1 MRKFFHKLAIACLVA
16 LPIAGTGQAQTRA
29 EGKAPQVRAF
39 PNLTP
44 IYRIAGVIDDGAPAN
59 TGIATTVSCTN
70 FKASAAQVQF
80 VVRRE
85 DGSVQDNPAFNILAR
100 RTFTASTHATFLV
113 AENAI
118 LTPATVIRQGSMII
132 RATTPKV
139 HCFAMIVD
147 AGSAIP
153 TFAVALSLTRLN
165 QEKNAQE

>member
-1 MRKFFHKLAIACLVA
+1 MRKSFHKLAIASLVA

-29 EGKAPQVRAF
+29 EGQAPQVRAF

-70 FKASAAQVQF
+70 FKASTAQVQF
-80 VVRRE
+80 VVRHPN
-85 DGSVQDNPAFNILAR
+85 GPVLANPTFNILAR
-100 RTFTASTHATFLV
+100 ATFTASTHGTFLA

-118 LTPATVIRQGSMII
+118 LTPGSLIRQGSMII

-139 HCFAMIVD
+139 HCSAMIVD
-147 AGSAIP
+147 AGNAIP

-165 QEKNAQE
+165 QEKGAQE